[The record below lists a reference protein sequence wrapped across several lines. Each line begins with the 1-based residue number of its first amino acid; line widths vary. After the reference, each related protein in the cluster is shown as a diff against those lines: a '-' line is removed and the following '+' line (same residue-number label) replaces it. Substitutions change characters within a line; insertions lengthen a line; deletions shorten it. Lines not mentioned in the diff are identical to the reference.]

1 VHRTVD
7 VAVAQAVGVEASAI
21 FALEEP
27 NAGQATAFIF
37 VVFQRAVR
45 DPITNPVHRDAVRLE
60 TFVLARA
67 DRPSAVDQ
75 MPTIP
80 AILHASIFVN
90 VETAAFCV
98 AIATRVLWVAL
109 AMPLWTSIRGRGPKG
124 WFIGA
129 VDAVWNQIVVH

>member
-37 VVFQRAVR
+37 VVFQRTVR

-90 VETAAFCV
+90 VKTAAFC
-98 AIATRVLWVAL
+98 IATRVLWVTLAL
-109 AMPLWTSIRGRGPKG
+109 PSRTSIR
-124 WFIGA
+124 
-129 VDAVWNQIVVH
+129 